1 MNLHAE
7 IIDLASEGYFYPT
20 GSALS
25 SGTVKILPIT
35 AWNEE
40 ILGNAN
46 LIRRGLVE
54 KEFLNSVVEGGV
66 NFDELLYCD
75 RISILLNLRIA
86 NYGSDSSMKIKCERC
101 DAEYD
106 QDISFSFRGIPFTF
120 FGCERGVNRLKYTFP
135 KCKKVVS
142 FKLPTVN
149 EYAVYEKYGWLT
161 FAKYI
166 TLSITGVEDIEE
178 FYDNLLPAA
187 DSNAFRTHYEKN
199 MPGYDNRVSIKCPT
213 CEVIKKMRIAVDTN
227 IFGVQPGSTKLI
239 HSEIFELCYHSN
251 GTFTQ
256 NEVYQMPTSLR
267 SFYIQKLVDTKKKE
281 EEAQNKSNLPAEG
294 AKIARPPMPK
304 S

>member
-25 SGTVKILPIT
+25 CGTVKIIPIT

-40 ILGNAN
+40 ILGNSN
-46 LIRRGLVE
+46 LIKRGLIE

-75 RISILLNLRIA
+75 KISILLNLRIA
-86 NYGSDSSMKIKCERC
+86 NYGSDSKMTINCERC
-101 DAEYD
+101 GVDYEHD
-106 QDISFSFRGIPFTF
+106 VSFGFRGIPFTF
-120 FGCERGVNRLKYTFP
+120 LGCERGVNRIKYTFP
-135 KCKKVVS
+135 KCKKTVY

-149 EYAVYEKYGWLT
+149 EYSIYEKYGWLT
-161 FAKYI
+161 FAKHT
-166 TLSITGVEDIEE
+166 TLSIDGVEDVDE
-178 FYDNLLPAA
+178 FYDNILPAP
-187 DSNAFRTHYEKN
+187 DSSAFRAHYNKN
-199 MPGYDNRVSIKCPT
+199 MPGYDNRVTTKCPS
-213 CEVIKKMRIAVDTN
+213 CETVKKTKMGVDVS
-227 IFGVQPGSTKLI
+227 IFGVQPESTKLI
-239 HSEIFELCYHSN
+239 HSEIFDMCYHSN

-256 NEVYQMPTSLR
+256 GEVYKMPTSLR

-281 EEAQNKSNLPAEG
+281 EEAQNKSNLPAAG
-294 AKIARPPMPK
+294 AKIARPPTAK

>member
-40 ILGNAN
+40 VLGNAN

-66 NFDELLYCD
+66 NFDELLHCD
-75 RISILLNLRIA
+75 KISILLNLRIA
-86 NYGSDSSMKIKCERC
+86 NYGSDSSMKLKCERC

-106 QDISFSFRGIPFTF
+106 QDISFGFRGIPFTF
-120 FGCERGVNRLKYTFP
+120 FGHERGVNRIKYTFP
-135 KCKKVVS
+135 KCKKVVE

-161 FAKYI
+161 FAKYV
-166 TLSITGVEDIEE
+166 TLSIDGVDDIEE
-178 FYDNLLPAA
+178 FYDNILPAS
-187 DSNAFRTHYEKN
+187 DSGKFRSHYDKN
-199 MPGYDNRVSIKCPT
+199 MPGYDSRVSTKCPT
-213 CEVIKKMRIAVDTN
+213 CETVKVTKMGVDIN
-227 IFGVQPGSTKLI
+227 IFGIRPESTKLI
-239 HSEIFELCYHSN
+239 HSEIFDMCYHSN
-251 GTFTQ
+251 GALTQ
-256 NEVYQMPTSLR
+256 SEVYQMPTSLR

-281 EEAQNKSNLPAEG
+281 EEAQNKSNLPAAG
-294 AKIARPPMPK
+294 NKIARPPTSK